1 MPYIKL
7 EITQVVDPDIR
18 RGLCERLSAL
28 CAKAIGK
35 PEQYVQ
41 ALVVDG
47 VAMVHGGAAGPAAFV
62 DVRSIGGLSAK
73 VCQALAAQVCALLDR
88 DLGVPGARVY
98 LNFTDV
104 AAAKWGH
111 DGGTFG

>member
-1 MPYIKL
+1 MPMIRL
-7 EITQVVDPDIR
+7 ETTEAIAADKK
-18 RGLCERLSAL
+18 RGLCAQLSKL
-28 CAKAIGK
+28 CAQEIGK

-47 VAMVHGGAAGPAAFV
+47 VAMVHGGQAGPAAFV

-73 VCQALAAQVCALLDR
+73 VCQALAAKVCALLEG
-88 DLGVPGARVY
+88 DLGVPGGRVY
-98 LNFTDV
+98 LNFTEV

-111 DGGTFG
+111 DGSTFG

>member
-1 MPYIKL
+1 MPLIKL
-7 EITQVVDPDIR
+7 ETTEPISADR
-18 RGLCERLSAL
+18 KCGLCQQLSRI
-28 CAKAIGK
+28 CAETIGK

-47 VAMVHGGAAGPAAFV
+47 VAMVHGGEAGPAAFV
-62 DVRSIGGLSAK
+62 DVRSIGGLSSK
-73 VCQALAAQVCALLDR
+73 VCQALAAKVCALLQS

-98 LNFTDV
+98 LNFTEV
-104 AAAKWGH
+104 SAAKWGH

>member
-7 EITQVVDPDIR
+7 ETTQTIAADTK
-18 RGLCERLSAL
+18 RGLCERLSRL
-28 CAKAIGK
+28 CAETIGK

-41 ALVVDG
+41 AVVVDG
-47 VAMVHGGAAGPAAFV
+47 VAMVHGGEGGPAAFV

-88 DLGVPGARVY
+88 DLGVPGSRVY
-98 LNFTDV
+98 LNFTEV

>member
-1 MPYIKL
+1 MPLIKL
-7 EITQVVDPDIR
+7 ETTETLTAAGR
-18 RGLCERLSAL
+18 RGLCEKLSKL
-28 CAKAIGK
+28 CAAEIGK

-47 VAMVHGGAAGPAAFV
+47 VAMLHGGVAGPAAFV

-98 LNFTDV
+98 LNFTEV

-111 DGGTFG
+111 DGSTFG

>member
-7 EITQVVDPDIR
+7 ETNATVATEAQQ
-18 RGLCERLSAL
+18 AL
-28 CAKAIGK
+28 CAKLSKLCAETIGK

-41 ALVVDG
+41 AAVVDG
-47 VAMVHGGAAGPAAFV
+47 VAMVHGGAPGPAAFV

-73 VCQALAAQVCALLDR
+73 VCQALAEKVCATLKSALD
-88 DLGVPGARVY
+88 VPGERVY

-104 AAAKWGH
+104 SAAKWGH

>member
-1 MPYIKL
+1 MPYLKL
-7 EITQVVDPDIR
+7 ETTEAVAPDTR
-18 RGLCERLSAL
+18 RGLCEQLSRL
-28 CAKAIGK
+28 CAETIGK

-41 ALVVDG
+41 AVVVDG
-47 VAMVHGGAAGPAAFV
+47 VTMLHGGAVGPAAFV
-62 DVRSIGGLSAK
+62 DVRSIGGLSPK
-73 VCQALAAQVCALLDR
+73 VCQALAAKLCALLDR
-88 DLGVPGARVY
+88 DLGVPGGRVY